1 MECGEAT
8 SLPCMADR
16 LTTAVI
22 TGTPW
27 SSLSDADSTK
37 DLSRRGT
44 MKRVALGLIALAM
57 AVVPAPSA
65 MAASITGQAAIAGID
80 TYSATGITFIN
91 PGLVFSATDGLT
103 PMLMKFINVDSFNF
117 ASAVNTTLFAFTK
130 GSTGIDFSILTL
142 TVVSNS
148 ATFLNVVGTGLLTDT
163 GYDPTDYRFSLTS
176 TTTGTQTSYGIT
188 LAPVSAVPEPATLL
202 LLGSGLLG
210 LAGLLFRRA
219 KKPNSTLPC

>member
-1 MECGEAT
+1 
-8 SLPCMADR
+8 
-16 LTTAVI
+16 
-22 TGTPW
+22 
-27 SSLSDADSTK
+27 
-37 DLSRRGT
+37 

-80 TYSATGITFIN
+80 TYSATGVTFIN

-103 PMLMKFINVDSFNF
+103 PMLHQFITVDSFNF
-117 ASAVNTTLFAFTK
+117 ASAMNTTLFAFTS
-130 GSTGIDFSILTL
+130 GSTDIDFSILTL

-163 GYDPTDYRFSLTS
+163 GFAPTDYRFSLTS
-176 TTTGTQTSYGIT
+176 TTTGTQTSYGLT

>member
-22 TGTPW
+22 TGNPW

-57 AVVPAPSA
+57 AVTPAPSA

-80 TYSATGITFIN
+80 TYNATGITFIN
-91 PGLVFSATDGLT
+91 PGFVFSASGD
-103 PMLMKFINVDSFNF
+103 LMPLLHQFVTVNSFNF
-117 ASAVNTTLFAFTK
+117 ASASGLFNASGDVFT
-130 GSTGIDFSILTL
+130 ILTD
-142 TVVSNS
+142 TVETNTKS
-148 ATFLNVVGTGLLTDT
+148 FLNVIGTGMLDIPGFSPTK
-163 GYDPTDYRFSLTS
+163 YDFSLTS
-176 TTTGTQTSYGIT
+176 TTTASTTSYGLT
-188 LAPVSAVPEPATLL
+188 LAPASAVPEPATLL

-219 KKPNSTLPC
+219 KKPNSTLPSCT